1 MDARPLARHQAS
13 PFPRRNHHVN
23 RADRRGVGAA
33 ETKPRLMARPYLAIS
48 VLLVAAAAAVMPA
61 HAQFGSIFGP
71 PRPPADVPDAAPS
84 APPNFPSSRDR
95 FRDSNR
101 DLPPDEP
108 LPAPMTL
115 PPEQRPG
122 SSIESVPLA
131 PPPGTLQQQQQQPA
145 APLRNVPPA
154 QQAAPQQQPQTLPG
168 LAPGQRQ
175 PRAAPQQQPAAV
187 SPQQEKQP
195 QPAAIEPPPSDEV
208 ELAPPE
214 HRLENPTAVF
224 SGLDKITGR
233 TITFDVAINETVQ
246 FGALQVTPRACYSR
260 PPTETP
266 RTDAF
271 VAVDE
276 VTLQGE
282 VKRIFTGWMFAAS
295 PGLHAVEHPIYD
307 VWLSDC
313 KGAAQPAVAEVP
325 DDSAKRPQ
333 PRRRAPQTPPRPPSA
348 PSR

>member
-1 MDARPLARHQAS
+1 
-13 PFPRRNHHVN
+13 
-23 RADRRGVGAA
+23 
-33 ETKPRLMARPYLAIS
+33 MARPYLAIS
-48 VLLVAAAAAVMPA
+48 ILFIAAAAVVMPA
-61 HAQFGSIFGP
+61 QAQFGSIFGP
-71 PRPPADVPDAAPS
+71 PRPPADIPGAAPS

-95 FRDSNR
+95 IRDSNR

-115 PPEQRPG
+115 PPDQRPG
-122 SSIESVPLA
+122 SGIESAPLA
-131 PPPGTLQQQQQQPA
+131 PPPGMTQQPA
-145 APLRNVPPA
+145 APLRNAPV
-154 QQAAPQQQPQTLPG
+154 QQTAPQQQPQTLPG

-175 PRAAPQQQPAAV
+175 PRGTPQQTPQQPAAI
-187 SPQQEKQP
+187 SPQQEQ
-195 QPAAIEPPPSDEV
+195 QTREPAAAEPPPSDEV
-208 ELAPPE
+208 ALAPPD

-282 VKRIFTGWMFAAS
+282 VRRIFTGWMFASS

-313 KGAAQPAVAEVP
+313 KGATQPAVAEAP
-325 DDSAKRPQ
+325 DEQTKPAPAPRKRSN
-333 PRRRAPQTPPRPPSA
+333 APASPRPPS
-348 PSR
+348 R